1 MSHFSKEDRD
11 KARQKGGAEDFV
23 KVPDGEAMQFRL
35 TKIGRVRMAED
46 APNGPFECFP
56 FEAKVEWHRDTRGN
70 KSVPAGWRWEP
81 AAEKVEGLIEIADRL
96 EGITGSPDTIF
107 ERDILLEVTSAKSKN
122 GRTFF
127 TYTFSLVGPW
137 PVAGAAQ
144 ARTAGPG
151 PGAVTPATRPA
162 TAGPGPVAGP
172 GSAEVTPAQYAA
184 TLRHAFGQC
193 GDLATLEQEARRR
206 WPDAQKA
213 KATVEAATVFK
224 VAKIECVGRLF
235 NAATDVFELGGVWQA
250 VSGKFENDPA
260 GIEAIT
266 AAYRQREAAINA
278 SADVAMFPGDAPA
291 DEAPPPWA

>member
-23 KVPDGEAMQFRL
+23 KVTDGEAMQFRL

-56 FEAKVEWHRDTRGN
+56 FEVKVEWHKDARGN
-70 KSVPAGWRWEP
+70 KTVPAGWRWEP

-107 ERDILLEVTSAKSKN
+107 ERDILLEVTSGKSKN

-144 ARTAGPG
+144 VRTAGPG
-151 PGAVTPATRPA
+151 PGSVTPATRPA

-184 TLRHAFGQC
+184 TLRHALGQC
-193 GDLATLEQEARRR
+193 ADLATLEAEARRR
-206 WPDAQKA
+206 WPEAQKA
-213 KATVEAATVFK
+213 KATVEASAAFK
-224 VAKIECVGRLF
+224 VAKLEVVGRMF
-235 NAATDVFELGGVWQA
+235 GAAPDLAGLGAVWQA

-266 AAYRQREAAINA
+266 AAYRKREAEINA
-278 SADVAMFPGDAPA
+278 ATVDQGFPD
-291 DEAPPPWA
+291 DEAPPPF